1 MGISPDPTNGSSG
14 SSELSPDPS
23 EGEEEQLFWGVI

>member
-1 MGISPDPTNGSSG
+1 MGISPDSTNGSSG
-14 SSELSPDPS
+14 SSELCPDPS